1 MTMSTPDQPVSKDFE
16 RWRAQVAGVLRKS
29 GKLGAEDARKDPEA
43 LLNVKTYD
51 GVAIKPLYTS
61 ADAPAESAAHLLV
74 QAAAAARS
82 DHSAW
87 DVRTL
92 HASPDAAAT
101 RRAVLK
107 DLENG
112 ASSLWLRVGDGQLP
126 LGALAEAL
134 AEVYLELAPI
144 SIDAGAQSL
153 QAAEEFLTVCSER
166 GAAAH
171 KIRGDLGVDPYG
183 LQARSGLAADLSAAA
198 VLAAR
203 VCASHPSLR
212 TMLVDARVFHD
223 AGGNDGQELAMSL
236 AVGVSYLRALV
247 AAGLDVQQAASQ
259 IAFRYAVS
267 GDQFLGMA
275 KLRAARQLW
284 AFVCEASGVAP
295 EHCAQM
301 QHAVTSSAMMTQ
313 RDAWTNMLRGTV
325 AGFAAGA
332 AGADAVTVLPFDA
345 AIGQSDDFARRIA
358 RATQALLLEESH
370 VGRVSDPAGG
380 SWYVES
386 LTSELAQAAWA
397 LFQQLEQAGGWAD
410 AWSASL
416 PQGWLE
422 EERETRLRNIARRK
436 DPITGVSEFP
446 NLAEKNVERTPFA
459 AAGPSPDALP
469 SLRYAQLFELL
480 RDRSDAHLVR
490 TGARPRVLLATLG
503 SVASHTARATFMSN
517 LLQAAGIE
525 PVLSGA
531 LTSESDLQA
540 ALAVQPKLAIACL
553 CGADSAY
560 AAHAAWSASA
570 LRAAGVTHLMLAGK
584 PTALEGTGVAV
595 DESVAAGCDAAAVLS
610 SLLKRL
616 DVA

>member
-1 MTMSTPDQPVSKDFE
+1 MSMPDQPVSKDLE

-43 LLNVKTYD
+43 LLNVKTYE

-61 ADAPAESAAHLLV
+61 ADAPTESAAHSLV
-74 QAAAAARS
+74 QAAAAERS
-82 DHSAW
+82 DRSAW

-92 HASPDAAAT
+92 HANPDAAAT

-112 ASSLWLRVGDGQLP
+112 ASSVWLRIGDGLLP
-126 LGALAEAL
+126 VGTLGEAL

-144 SIDAGAQSL
+144 SIDAGALSL
-153 QAAEEFLTVCSER
+153 QAADEFLSVCEER
-166 GAAAH
+166 GAAPH
-171 KIRGDLGVDPYG
+171 KVRGDLGVDPYG
-183 LQARSGLAADLSAAA
+183 LQARSGLKADMSAAA
-198 VLAAR
+198 ALAVR
-203 VCASHPSLR
+203 VCASHPSVR

-223 AGGNDGQELAMSL
+223 AGGNDAQELAMSL
-236 AVGVSYLRALV
+236 AVGVAYLRALV
-247 AAGLDVQQAASQ
+247 AVGLDVRQAASQ

-284 AFVCEASGVAP
+284 AQVCEASGVSP
-295 EHCAQM
+295 TECVQM

-332 AGADAVTVLPFDA
+332 AGADVVTVLPFDA

-397 LFQQLEQAGGWAD
+397 LFQQLEQAGGWAE
-410 AWSASL
+410 AWSAGL
-416 PQGWLE
+416 PQGWLAK
-422 EERETRLRNIARRK
+422 EREIRLRNIARRK

-446 NLAEKNVERTPFA
+446 NLHEKPLERAPVTSLTS
-459 AAGPSPDALP
+459 SPDALP
-469 SLRYAQLFELL
+469 TLRYAQPFETL
-480 RDRSDAHLVR
+480 RDRSDAHLAR

-503 SVASHTARATFMSN
+503 SVASHTARATYMSN

-525 PVLSGA
+525 PLLSGP
-531 LTSESDLQA
+531 LTAEPDLQA
-540 ALAVQPKLAIACL
+540 ALAGQPRLPIACL

-560 AAHAAWSASA
+560 AAHAAWAAPA

-584 PTALEGTGVAV
+584 TTALAGTGVLV

-610 SLLKRL
+610 SLLQRL